1 MHPRTESGPEIL
13 LVAGEASGDLHGA
26 TLARSLAAEA
36 PGLSL
41 AGMGGARMAA
51 AGVHLLVDV
60 TRRAAVG
67 GTEALGSLP
76 ALVGAYRRLRSVV
89 EGVPRPAAVVLID
102 LPEFN
107 LRLAKAARRA
117 GVPVVY
123 FMPPQIWAWRA
134 GRIRAMRQRV
144 SVVLAALPFEVPL
157 YRAAGVPVT
166 FVGHPVVDALVGAPA
181 RSAARERLGL
191 KGEHPV
197 IALLPG
203 SRAQEIGRMLPVM
216 AEAAQRIAV
225 AEPASRF
232 VLALAPTVERAAVAE
247 AVRRGPPVEIV
258 AGATSTVLRSADVA
272 LVTSGTA
279 TLEAALLG
287 TPMVVGYRVSL
298 VTDLLVST
306 LVRVPWMS
314 LVNVIL
320 GRAVVPELYRG
331 LATGERFAAE
341 ALGLLRTPDA
351 QAAQRAAFAEI
362 ETLLGPAG
370 VGKRAAA
377 RVLAA
382 AGVMAGLP
390 PHPARSA
397 S

>member
-26 TLARSLAAEA
+26 TLARALAAAA
-36 PGLSL
+36 PGLAL

-51 AGVHLLVDV
+51 AGVRLLVDV
-60 TRRAAVG
+60 TARAAVG

-76 ALVGAYRRLRSVV
+76 ALVNAYRRLRSVV
-89 EGVPRPAAVVLID
+89 RDAPRPAAVVLID

-107 LRLAKAARRA
+107 LRLAKAARSA

-134 GRIRAMRQRV
+134 GRIRAMRERV
-144 SVVLAALPFEVPL
+144 SLVLAALPFEVAL
-157 YRAAGVPVT
+157 YREAGVPVA
-166 FVGHPVVDALVGAPA
+166 FVGHPVVDALVGAPDPV
-181 RSAARERLGL
+181 AARARLGL
-191 KGEHPV
+191 EAAAPV

-216 AEAAQRIAV
+216 AEAVRRIAV
-225 AEPASRF
+225 AEPAARF
-232 VLALAPTVERAAVAE
+232 VLALAPTVDRAAVAE
-247 AVRRGPPVEIV
+247 ALRHGPDVEIV
-258 AGATSTVLRSADVA
+258 AGATATVLRSADVA

-287 TPMVVGYRVSL
+287 TPMVVGYRVSR
-298 VTDLLVST
+298 VTDLLVAT

-320 GRAVVPELYRG
+320 GRAVVPELYRD
-331 LATGERFAAE
+331 LATGEQFAAE
-341 ALGLLRTPDA
+341 ALRLLRAPEA
-351 QAAQRAAFAEI
+351 RAAQRDAFGEI
-362 ETLLGPAG
+362 ERLLGPAG
-370 VGKRAAA
+370 VGPRAAA

-382 AGVMAGLP
+382 AGVAMEP
-390 PHPARSA
+390 QPARSA